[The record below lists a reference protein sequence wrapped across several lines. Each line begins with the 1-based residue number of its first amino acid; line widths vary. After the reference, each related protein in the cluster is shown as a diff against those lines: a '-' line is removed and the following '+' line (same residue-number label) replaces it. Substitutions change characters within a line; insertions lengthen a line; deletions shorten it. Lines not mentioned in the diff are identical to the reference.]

1 MKYSLKKGVA
11 VALATLGLASCFTAC
26 GKNNDKNETVPQTEI
41 TQEID
46 STIEEKT
53 IPFKREDGSY
63 LMLLVTNY
71 KKTKKISYNVGY
83 ITYDKNGIYFDNA
96 LTDTRVII
104 SDESIFPFESTKFYY
119 LKISSLC
126 DEKHLLDGK
135 ISESIISD
143 IITPYEKE
151 GAYIDNYTYGKTNL
165 KFYKDY
171 TYYYTEV
178 VELKVE
184 YIIEELQR
192 KNDNA
197 VYTLDQ
203 TEPLKTTETTTY
215 TDADDTTIENPTE
228 TTSAKTLS

>member
-63 LMLLVTNY
+63 LMFLVTEY
-71 KKTKKISYNVGY
+71 LKADKISYNVGY
-83 ITYDKNGIYFDNA
+83 ITYDKNGVYFDNA
-96 LTDTRVII
+96 LTDTKVII
-104 SDESIFPFESTKFYY
+104 SDESIFPPESTCFYY
-119 LKISSLC
+119 LKFSSLC
-126 DEKHLLDGK
+126 DEKYLLDGK
-135 ISESIISD
+135 ISESIIND
-143 IITPYEKE
+143 IITPYNKKSSIEYNDHYYSYLHKEHDTNSTILIKSLYVEEKISS
-151 GAYIDNYTYGKTNL
+151 AKSTNY
-165 KFYKDY
+165 
-171 TYYYTEV
+171 
-178 VELKVE
+178 
-184 YIIEELQR
+184 
-192 KNDNA
+192 NA

-203 TEPLKTTETTTY
+203 KEPLKAAETTTY
-215 TDADDTTIENPTE
+215 TDADNTTIENPTE